1 MSEMTNPIPTEET
14 VQETSEGFETGESA
28 EADDWDDIDLSDV
41 KDNDPD
47 ADEGEGEDTPADP
60 QENPEADQQKEETE
74 DKPGEDTAHENNQ
87 TEEQEEADQPT
98 FDLKFMGE
106 IKKVDKEEVVRLA
119 QKGLNYDRILEERN
133 TAKTEISRLQE
144 YESFLQELAGP
155 DNMTVEDLIDSTRAE
170 ILAKKEG
177 VDSAVAL
184 QRIKLDRDKR
194 AFETQKSQEQAEQRA
209 KQAAEERQQEDF
221 RKFVRAYP
229 GVKAQDIPAEVWQK
243 VRDGIPLVTAYS
255 QHENKMLREENA
267 ALKAKV
273 ETAEQNKKNEERSTG
288 SQSSAGK
295 SSKKDI
301 LDELWYDG
309 T

>member
-144 YESFLQELAGP
+144 YENFLKELAGP

-177 VDSAVAL
+177 IDSAVAL
-184 QRIKLDRDKR
+184 QRIKLDRDKK
-194 AFETQKSQEQAEQRA
+194 AFEAQKSQEQTAQKAQAEADKR
-209 KQAAEERQQEDF
+209 RQEDF
-221 RKFVRAYP
+221 LRFTKEYP
-229 GVKAQDIPAEVWQK
+229 GVKAQEIPAEVWQK
-243 VRDGIPLVTAYS
+243 VREGASLVTAYS
-255 QHENKMLREENA
+255 QYENKKLREETE
-267 ALKAKV
+267 ALKSKV
-273 ETAEQNKKNEERSTG
+273 ETLERNAKNKERSTG
-288 SQSSAGK
+288 SQTSAGQSTK
-295 SSKKDI
+295 GDAF
-301 LDELWYDG
+301 EEAWYDG

>member
-1 MSEMTNPIPTEET
+1 MSELTNPIPAEET
-14 VQETSEGFETGESA
+14 VQETSEGFETSEST

-41 KDNDPD
+41 QDNDSD
-47 ADEGEGEDTPADP
+47 QDEREEETTESP
-60 QENPEADQQKEETE
+60 EEADQQKEEPVEEEEPT
-74 DKPGEDTAHENNQ
+74 DENPDPDG
-87 TEEQEEADQPT
+87 QEEADQPT
-98 FDLKFMGE
+98 FDLKYMGE
-106 IKKVDKEEVVRLA
+106 IKTVGREEVVTLA
-119 QKGLNYDRILEERN
+119 QKGLNYDRILGERD
-133 TAKTEISRLQE
+133 TAKAEVSRLQE
-144 YESFLQELAGP
+144 YENFLQELAGP
-155 DNMTVEDLIDSTRAE
+155 DNLSIEDLIDSTRAE
-170 ILAKKEG
+170 VLAQKEG
-177 VDSAVAL
+177 IDPAVAL
-184 QRIKLDRDKR
+184 QRIKLDRDKL